1 MRSIFWSGKFVACS
15 LLGILAVSVPAASV
29 DARHHHDK
37 SSETKVLERQSTGQ
51 TRNLTDRQKIDASRS
66 LSLQERL
73 HAILEQEQQEKK
85 TQEKISVR
93 QTLSADDDEI
103 LGTPLASQQQCVKY
117 LLSVNPRPA
126 ISVSPETLV
135 SYYYEEG
142 SREGVRPDVAFAQAL
157 KETGFFRYGGT
168 VTADQNNYCGLGTTS
183 TEVKGAY
190 FPSSQLGVRAHIQHL
205 LAYAS
210 TRKPVEPVVDPRYQ
224 LVRSSYGKRTLGRW
238 EDLNGRWAVPGH
250 SYGQSILSMFKD
262 MLRK

>member
-1 MRSIFWSGKFVACS
+1 MKFTFWSGKIVACS
-15 LLGILAVSVPAASV
+15 LLGIMAVSLPASEAL
-29 DARHHHDK
+29 ARHHGNNGD
-37 SSETKVLERQSTGQ
+37 TKVLERQSAGDMKSV
-51 TRNLTDRQKIDASRS
+51 TDRKVQDATGRG
-66 LSLQERL
+66 SLQERI
-73 HAILEQEQQEKK
+73 HAILEQGEKDRQK
-85 TQEKISVR
+85 EREGFSVR

-103 LGTPLASQQQCVKY
+103 LGTPLASQQQCVDY
-117 LLSVNPRPA
+117 LLSVNPRPS

-142 SREGVRPDVAFAQAL
+142 RREGVRPDVAFAQAL

-190 FPSSQLGVRAHIQHL
+190 FPSSQMGVRAHIQHL

-210 TRKPVEPVVDPRYQ
+210 TRKPQEAVVDPRYQ
-224 LVRSSYGKRTLGRW
+224 LVRSSYGKRTLARW